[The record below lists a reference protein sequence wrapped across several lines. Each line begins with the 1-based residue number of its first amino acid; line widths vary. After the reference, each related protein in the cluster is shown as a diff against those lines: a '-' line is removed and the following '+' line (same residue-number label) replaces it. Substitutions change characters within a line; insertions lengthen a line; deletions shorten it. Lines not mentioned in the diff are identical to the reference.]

1 MKASR
6 WSATLLAA
14 FLAAVVWAPAG
25 AGAGAAGPSLAPVIT
40 ALRQSPVYVDPAA
53 GQQQVDAVKLRAVVP
68 KNTYFAALPVA
79 DVAATADKGQ
89 PADPA
94 GLPAVV
100 SAQLDRGG
108 TVIVLV
114 GGKLYGASTTV
125 PGALGDAL
133 GSAQAVLPASG
144 DATPALVAL
153 MRSLAG
159 SGTAADAQSPSRAGG
174 PVGPQL
180 LIALAIALAVGALA
194 LWWWLR
200 RPPRPRRKPR
210 RPRPLGDLVEIDH
223 EGNIIKRTPARERER

>member
-1 MKASR
+1 MRASR
-6 WSATLLAA
+6 WAATLLAA
-14 FLAAVVWAPAG
+14 LVAAMVWASIS
-25 AGAGAAGPSLAPVIT
+25 AGAAGPSLAPVIA
-40 ALRQSPVYVDPAA
+40 ALRHSPVYVDPGAE
-53 GQQQVDAVKLRAVVP
+53 GPQVDAAKLRAVVP
-68 KNTYFAALPVA
+68 ENTYFAALPVA

-114 GGKLYGASTTV
+114 AGKLYGASTTI

-153 MRSLAG
+153 TRSLAG
-159 SGTAADAQSPSRAGG
+159 TGTAADTQGPSHAGG

-210 RPRPLGDLVEIDH
+210 RPQPIGDLVEIDH
-223 EGNIIKRTPARERER
+223 EGNIIRRTPAHERER